1 MTKFADVSS
10 DVFVERL
17 VNATVQAAFH
27 GGRPFLLGFQPLTEG
42 GVKAALVDS
51 AGSIRTIIKGIA
63 PAWLDGNWV
72 GKVDAECA
80 LAVIGG
86 YLDHRASDL
95 WRSIVA
101 GNALGADETDF
112 LSRWTKSR
120 VPCGH
125 TMPAEEAQRLFGDAP
140 MVTEVNTAYV
150 GTDLRIDWEG
160 PERVLGPDPRY
171 MRCKENA
178 QMAFSHAV
186 KEAEERFIGACYA
199 AYLPL
204 WLHRA
209 S

>member
-1 MTKFADVSS
+1 MSKFTDVSS

-27 GGRPFLLGFQPLTEG
+27 GGRPFLLGFQPLTGG
-42 GVKAALVDS
+42 GVKAALADS
-51 AGSIRTIIKGIA
+51 AGSIRTIINGNA
-63 PAWLDGNWV
+63 PKWLDGIRA

-80 LAVIGG
+80 LAFIGG

-95 WRSIVA
+95 WRSMAA
-101 GNALGADETDF
+101 GNALDTNEKNF
-112 LSRWTKSR
+112 LSEWTKSR

-125 TMPAEEAQRLFGDAP
+125 TMSAEEAQRLFGDAP
-140 MVTEVNTAYV
+140 MVTEINTAYV

-178 QMAFSHAV
+178 QMAFGHAV

-199 AYLPL
+199 AYLL
-204 WLHRA
+204 LNRA
-209 S
+209 P